1 MRTTIVFAFLAII
14 CQGCSEVKPGIT
26 YPVIYTTDL
35 YQPPMDPDDNFNLAC
50 LFSIKEFDIRAIV
63 IDNAARIPVTPGI
76 IPILQIEHISS
87 KTVPYAVGLKE
98 NLKSLDDDGATQK
111 DFRQGVELILGTLEK
126 STSPVTVITV
136 GSLRDV
142 AAAINTNAELCRTKI
157 ERIFVF
163 AGDAAIRN
171 PREFREYNVDLDTMA
186 FARVMNS
193 GLNIY
198 WVPCF
203 DGGGFINN
211 GRASY
216 FKARRENLFASVS
229 PRLMN
234 YFRYCLLSSKD
245 SSYIDALTLPPDSE
259 DIKTITYKQ
268 EEGARN
274 LWCSHI
280 FPFIAKRNYI
290 LENNDCFTRRND
302 EILKDCQIIIP
313 FTFRQEDVFT
323 DMHGMVWPD
332 TTAGK
337 ASKINVFEIADKE
350 AFASQ
355 MTSVVSHLLRE
366 LDR

>member
-1 MRTTIVFAFLAII
+1 
-14 CQGCSEVKPGIT
+14 
-26 YPVIYTTDL
+26 
-35 YQPPMDPDDNFNLAC
+35 
-50 LFSIKEFDIRAIV
+50 
-63 IDNAARIPVTPGI
+63 
-76 IPILQIEHISS
+76 
-87 KTVPYAVGLKE
+87 
-98 NLKSLDDDGATQK
+98 
-111 DFRQGVELILGTLEK
+111 
-126 STSPVTVITV
+126 
-136 GSLRDV
+136 
-142 AAAINTNAELCRTKI
+142 
-157 ERIFVF
+157 
-163 AGDAAIRN
+163 
-171 PREFREYNVDLDTMA
+171 
-186 FARVMNS
+186 
-193 GLNIY
+193 
-198 WVPCF
+198 
-203 DGGGFINN
+203 
-211 GRASY
+211 
-216 FKARRENLFASVS
+216 
-229 PRLMN
+229 MN

-302 EILKDCQIIIP
+302 EILKDGQIIKP
-313 FTFRQEDVFT
+313 FTFREEYVFT

-337 ASKINVFEIADKE
+337 DSKINVFEIADKE